1 MNFKTLSLL
10 LVTDQALFGDALV
23 SQLQQ
28 GAGFI
33 VRRKTEADMAVT
45 DADQLMGLDLVL
57 AHLPEGIRPGFAD
70 LLRSKSYRGPVL
82 YFVQSDEVTAT
93 ETIRLPVRYPAL
105 VQKIRSLAVS
115 FWFRDDIVIEIGPMH
130 LRPAFK
136 ELLRDGEAPIALTE
150 REVEILIYLY
160 RAQGKIVPREV
171 LLAEI
176 WGYNAEVSTHTLE
189 THVYRLRQ
197 KFETAPDFAGLL
209 QTEAGGYR
217 LVSASGE

>member
-10 LVTDQALFGDALV
+10 MVTDQALLGEALV

-28 GAGFI
+28 GAGFAA
-33 VRRKTEADMAVT
+33 RLVT
-45 DADQLMGLDLVL
+45 DAEMVAVDVDHMMALDLVVAL
-57 AHLPEGIRPGFAD
+57 LPNGAAQPFAE
-70 LLRSKSYRGPVL
+70 LLLSKSYRGPVL
-82 YFVQSDEVTAT
+82 YLTHSDESFAV
-93 ETIRLPVRYPAL
+93 ETIRLPVRYPAF

-115 FWFRDDIVIEIGPMH
+115 FWFRDDRVMEIGPMS

-136 ELLRDGEAPIALTE
+136 ELLREGGAPITLTE

-160 RAQGKIVPREV
+160 RAQGKIIRREV

-176 WGYNAEVSTHTLE
+176 WGYNPEVSTHTLE

-197 KFETAPDFAGLL
+197 KIETAPDLTGLL

-217 LVSASGE
+217 LVSTSGE